1 MRELGLAHPSLQQR
15 RNIMADRRE
24 FLKGAGIL
32 GFTSLSNALSAQTSS
47 ADGAPT
53 AVSSKPTAQP
63 EAAAIVLENAE
74 MRLLISSNA
83 TARSLIHKPT
93 GQECLATN
101 TGATM
106 FYLTQYRPYDN
117 ELQLA
122 YPAKI
127 TQFPADH
134 VRREGD
140 VLIVNFALVG
150 YEAVI
155 GTKITDAYIAFRLEK
170 LTFNGY
176 TPMRPKRPH
185 PIDETVFVQLPVR
198 NRKNFGEWLNVM
210 WDEAVAV
217 NLLATNL
224 ETQIEAQP
232 RNEYQLFQAGTVGK
246 VKLLG
251 AGAALIATATPHL
264 LDRIASVEEDF
275 DLPRGVA
282 SRRSTE
288 YRFSYYGTG
297 EMTPQDVDRQ
307 VKFAKMGGFRTM
319 LIRTNAFS
327 KSWGHLPWLP
337 EYPRGMADL
346 KEVTS
351 KIRDAGIIPGL
362 HVYHTMAGTS
372 DAYVTPKPDPR
383 LSLQQTYTL
392 AKDIDAMATVIPVEE
407 NPQLCPTDGGMRVL
421 RLQNELTRYERYTST
436 APYKFEGCER
446 GLFGTK
452 AAPHEV
458 SSRVGLLD
466 MYNPDNVRFS
476 ENTSIQAEV
485 AERLHSIYKQAGF
498 RFTYFDG
505 SEQLPGPYWYTV
517 PRAQK
522 LVWEGLEP
530 KPLLAEGSCKAHYSW
545 HMLTRGN
552 AFDPAKPE
560 EIKAAIRAYPATE
573 VHRVAKDFTSINFGW
588 IGYWPPSGET
598 IGTQPDMLEY
608 ASSVAAA
615 WDCPISLD
623 RPESNKTILQ
633 ALEAHPRTPDNL
645 EVIRRWEDVRAQG
658 WLTQEQKMSL
668 RNLEQEHTLLVDENG
683 KFVLARYF
691 PIENVAGAKAP
702 GRAFLFEHDGDIWVS
717 YWHTSGQ
724 GFLELPLAVTHLTTM
739 RELGKQVA
747 VVGNDKQARLPL
759 GERMYLRCHN
769 LSRQQVILAFQ
780 NAKISST

>member
-1 MRELGLAHPSLQQR
+1 
-15 RNIMADRRE
+15 
-24 FLKGAGIL
+24 
-32 GFTSLSNALSAQTSS
+32 
-47 ADGAPT
+47 
-53 AVSSKPTAQP
+53 
-63 EAAAIVLENAE
+63 
-74 MRLLISSNA
+74 
-83 TARSLIHKPT
+83 
-93 GQECLATN
+93 
-101 TGATM
+101 M

-140 VLIVNFALVG
+140 QLIVNFALVG
-150 YEAVI
+150 YEAAI
-155 GTKITDAYIAFRLEK
+155 AIKLTDAYIAFQLEK

-185 PIDETVFVQLPVR
+185 PIDETVFLQLPVR

-232 RNEYQLFQAGTVGK
+232 RDGYQLFQAGTVGK

-251 AGAALIATATPHL
+251 AGAALIATGTPHL
-264 LDRIASVEEDF
+264 LDRIASVEQDF

-282 SRRSTE
+282 SRRSKE

-307 VKFAKMGGFRTM
+307 IKFARMGGFRTM

-327 KSWGHLPWLP
+327 KTWGHLPWLP
-337 EYPRGMADL
+337 DYPRGIADL
-346 KEVTS
+346 QEVTR

-383 LSLQQTYTL
+383 LGLQQTYTL
-392 AKDIDAMATVIPVEE
+392 AKDIDATATVVPVEE
-407 NPQLCPTDGGMRVL
+407 NPQLCPVTGGMRVL
-421 RLQNELTRYERYTST
+421 RIQNELVRYDRYTSA
-436 APYKFEGCER
+436 APYRFEGCER

-452 AAPHEV
+452 AATHEV

-485 AERLHSIYKQAGF
+485 AERLHVIYKQAGF
-498 RFTYFDG
+498 KFMYFDG
-505 SEQLPGPYWYTV
+505 SEQIPGPYWYTV

-522 LVWEGLEP
+522 LVSDGLQP
-530 KPLLAEGSCKAHYSW
+530 KPLLAEGSCKAHFSW

-573 VHRVAKDFTSINFGW
+573 VHRVARDFTSINFGW
-588 IGYWPPSGET
+588 IGYWPPSDQT

-623 RPESNKTILQ
+623 RPEANKTILQ

-658 WLTQEQKMSL
+658 WLTPEQKISL
-668 RNLEQEHTLLVDENG
+668 RNLEQEHTLLVDEAG
-683 KFVLARYF
+683 KFALVRCDQ
-691 PIENVAGAKAP
+691 IENVGGAKTP
-702 GRAFLFEHDGDIWVS
+702 GRAFLFERNGDIWVT

-724 GFLELPLAVTHLTTM
+724 GFIELPLAAEHLASM
-739 RELGKQVA
+739 RELGKQIA
-747 VVGNDKQARLPL
+747 VKGDSKQVRLPL
-759 GERMYLRCHN
+759 GERMYLRCHK
-769 LSRQQVILAFQ
+769 LTRQQVINAFQ
-780 NAKISST
+780 SAKISAT

>member
-1 MRELGLAHPSLQQR
+1 MS
-15 RNIMADRRE
+15 DRRE
-24 FLKGAGIL
+24 FLKGVGIL
-32 GFTSLSNALSAQTSS
+32 GLTSLSNGLSAQTTSASTRSS
-47 ADGAPT
+47 
-53 AVSSKPTAQP
+53 AVSSNPAALT
-63 EAAAIVLENAE
+63 EADAIVLENAE
-74 MRLLISSNA
+74 MRLLIGPNA

-101 TGATM
+101 TSATM
-106 FYLTQYRPYDN
+106 FNLTQYRPYDN

-122 YPAKI
+122 YPAK
-127 TQFPADH
+127 TTHFPADH
-134 VRREGD
+134 VRRDGD
-140 VLIVNFALVG
+140 RLIVNFTLVG

-155 GTKITDAYIAFRLEK
+155 GVKITDAYVAFRLEG

-176 TPMRPKRPH
+176 TPIRPKRPH

-198 NRKNFGEWLNVM
+198 RRKNFGEWLNVM
-210 WDEAVAV
+210 WDEDVAV

-224 ETQIEAQP
+224 ETQIDAQP
-232 RNEYQLFQAGTVGK
+232 RDEYQLFQAGTVGK
-246 VKLLG
+246 IKLLG
-251 AGAALIATATPHL
+251 AGAALIATRTPQL

-275 DLPRGVA
+275 DLPRGVD
-282 SRRSTE
+282 SRRSKE

-327 KSWGHLPWLP
+327 RSWGHLPWLP

-346 KEVTS
+346 QEVTG

-392 AKDIDAMATVIPVEE
+392 AKDIDATATVVPVEE
-407 NPQLCPTDGGMRVL
+407 NPQLCPIDGGMRVL
-421 RLQNELTRYERYTST
+421 RIQNELIRYERFTSA
-436 APYKFEGCER
+436 APYRFEGCER
-446 GLFGTK
+446 GLFGTQ
-452 AAPHEV
+452 AALHEV

-466 MYNPDNVRFS
+466 MYNPDNVRLS

-485 AERLHSIYKQAGF
+485 AERLQGVYEQAGF
-498 RFTYFDG
+498 KFIYFDG
-505 SEQLPGPYWYTV
+505 SEQLSGPYWYTV

-522 LVWEGLEP
+522 LVWDGLQP
-530 KPLLAEGSCKAHYSW
+530 KPLLAEGSCKAHFSW

-573 VHRVAKDFTSINFGW
+573 VHRVARDFTSINFGW
-588 IGYWPPSGET
+588 IGYWSPSDET

-623 RPESNKTILQ
+623 RAGVGKSLVA
-633 ALEAHPRTPDNL
+633 ALEAHPRTPDNM

-658 WLTQEQKMSL
+658 WLTKEQKMSL
-668 RNLEQEHTLLVDENG
+668 RNLEQEHTLLVDEGG
-683 KFVLARYF
+683 KFVLL
-691 PIENVAGAKAP
+691 PCDQIDNVGGAKAP
-702 GRAFLFEHDGDIWVS
+702 ARAFLFERNGDIWVS
-717 YWHTSGQ
+717 YWHTSGE
-724 GFLELPLAVTHLTTM
+724 GFLELPLAAKQVTMM
-739 RELGKQVA
+739 RELGKHVA
-747 VVGNDKQARLPL
+747 VKGNSKQVRLPL
-759 GERMYLRCHN
+759 GGRTV
-769 LSRQQVILAFQ
+769 SQV
-780 NAKISST
+780 S

>member
-1 MRELGLAHPSLQQR
+1 MT
-15 RNIMADRRE
+15 DRRE

-32 GFTSLSNALSAQTSS
+32 GFTSLSNGLSAQKSS
-47 ADGAPT
+47 ADAKPS
-53 AVSSKPTAQP
+53 AVSSNATAHP
-63 EAAAIVLENAE
+63 ETTAIFLENAE
-74 MRLLISSNA
+74 MRLLIGSNA
-83 TARSLIHKPT
+83 TARSLIHKST
-93 GQECLATN
+93 GQECLGIN
-101 TGATM
+101 TGETM
-106 FYLTQYRPYDN
+106 FALTQYRPYDN

-134 VRREGD
+134 VRRQGD
-140 VLIVNFALVG
+140 QLLVNFALVG
-150 YEAVI
+150 YEALI
-155 GTKITDAYIAFRLEK
+155 GIKITNAYIAFHLEK

-185 PIDETVFVQLPVR
+185 PIDETMFVQLPVR
-198 NRKNFGEWLNVM
+198 RRKNFGDWLNVM
-210 WDEAVAV
+210 WDEEVAV
-217 NLLATNL
+217 NLLATTM

-232 RNEYQLFQAGTVGK
+232 RNGYQLFQAGTVGK

-282 SRRSTE
+282 SRRSKE

-327 KSWGHLPWLP
+327 KTWGHLPWLP
-337 EYPRGMADL
+337 EYPRGIVDL
-346 KEVTS
+346 QEVTS

-383 LSLQQTYTL
+383 LSLQQIYTL
-392 AKDIDAMATVIPVEE
+392 ARDIDATATVVPVEE
-407 NPQLCPTDGGMRVL
+407 NPQMCPTDGGMRVL
-421 RLQNELTRYERYTST
+421 RIQNELIRYERYTST
-436 APYKFEGCER
+436 APYRFEGCER
-446 GLFGTK
+446 GLFGTQ
-452 AAPHEV
+452 AGLHEV

-485 AERLHSIYKQAGF
+485 GERLHAIYNQAGF
-498 RFTYFDG
+498 KFTYFDG

-522 LVWEGLEP
+522 LVWEGLAP
-530 KPLLAEGSCKAHYSW
+530 QPLLAEGSCKAHFSW

-588 IGYWPPSGET
+588 IGYWPPSEET

-623 RPESNKTILQ
+623 RPESNKTILE

-658 WLTQEQKMSL
+658 WLTREQKTSL
-668 RNLEQEHTLLVDENG
+668 WNLEQEHTLLVDENG
-683 KFVLARYF
+683 KFVLVRCCQ
-691 PIENVAGAKAP
+691 IENVAGAKAP
-702 GRAFLFEHDGDIWVS
+702 GRAFLFEHDGDVWVS
-717 YWHTSGQ
+717 YWHTSGR
-724 GFLELPLAVTHLTTM
+724 GFLELPLAAGQVAAM
-739 RELGKQVA
+739 RELGKQVD
-747 VVGNDKQARLPL
+747 VKGDSRKVTLPL
-759 GERMYLRCHN
+759 GDRMYLRCRN
-769 LSRQQVILAFQ
+769 LSRERVILAFQ
-780 NAKISST
+780 QAKISST

>member
-1 MRELGLAHPSLQQR
+1 MT
-15 RNIMADRRE
+15 DRRE

-32 GFTSLSNALSAQTSS
+32 GFTSLSNGLPAQTPN
-47 ADGAPT
+47 ADTRPSG
-53 AVSSKPTAQP
+53 VSSKPAAPSQG
-63 EAAAIVLENAE
+63 AAIVLENAE
-74 MRLLISSNA
+74 MRLLIDSNA
-83 TARSLIHKPT
+83 TARSLVHKPT

-106 FYLTQYRPYDN
+106 FALTQYRPYDN

-140 VLIVNFALVG
+140 ELIVNFALVG
-150 YEAVI
+150 YEAAI
-155 GTKITDAYIAFRLEK
+155 GIKITDAYIAFRLEK

-176 TPMRPKRPH
+176 TPMRPKLPH

-198 NRKNFGEWLNVM
+198 RRKNFGDWLNVM
-210 WDEAVAV
+210 WDEDVAV

-232 RNEYQLFQAGTVGK
+232 RDGYQLFQAGTVGK

-251 AGAALIATATPHL
+251 AGAALIATGTPRL

-282 SRRSTE
+282 SRRSKE
-288 YRFSYYGTG
+288 YNFSYYGTG

-307 VKFAKMGGFRTM
+307 VKFAKMGGLRTM

-327 KSWGHLPWLP
+327 KTWGHLPWLP
-337 EYPRGMADL
+337 EYPRGIADL
-346 KEVTS
+346 QEVTR

-392 AKDIDAMATVIPVEE
+392 ASDIDASATVVPVEE
-407 NPQLCPTDGGMRVL
+407 NPQLCPVAGGMRVL
-421 RLQNELTRYERYTST
+421 RIQNELVRYERYTST
-436 APYKFEGCER
+436 APYRFEGCER
-446 GLFGTK
+446 GLFGTQ
-452 AAPHEV
+452 AALHEV

-485 AERLHSIYKQAGF
+485 AERLHGIYKQAGF
-498 RFTYFDG
+498 EFTYFDG

-522 LVWEGLEP
+522 LVWDGLQP
-530 KPLLAEGSCKAHYSW
+530 KPLLAEGSCKAHFSW

-588 IGYWPPSGET
+588 IGYWPPSEET

-623 RPESNKTILQ
+623 RPESNKTILE

-658 WLTQEQKMSL
+658 WLTLEQKMSL

-683 KFVLARYF
+683 KFVLVRYF
-691 PIENVAGAKAP
+691 RIDNVAGAKAP
-702 GRAFLFEHDGDIWVS
+702 GRAFIFERNGDIWVS

-724 GFLELPLAVTHLTTM
+724 GFLELPLAAGLVTVM

-747 VVGNDKQARLPL
+747 VKGDSRQVRLPL

-769 LSRQQVILAFQ
+769 LTRQQVIIAFQ
-780 NAKISST
+780 GAKLSST